1 MKGRASHPR
10 EPAHIG
16 STSVASKPQ
25 PIRILIAEDHLIA
38 RVGLVTI
45 MNEQLDMMVVAEASN
60 GQQAV
65 SLYRQFRP
73 DVVLMDERMPVLN
86 GCDAADRIRREFPE
100 ARIMTLSTYSDDED
114 VRRAFRMGMVGYLK
128 KDVQHD
134 ELIDA
139 IRAVHAGQKY
149 FRGPIAGHLEDAGH
163 PDLSTRE
170 LEVLTLVAKGLSN
183 KRIAYSLGIADN
195 TVANHLKNILAKLG
209 VDDRTHAATAAIQR
223 GIIRL
228 QD

>member
-1 MKGRASHPR
+1 MKERASLLR
-10 EPAHIG
+10 ERAHN
-16 STSVASKPQ
+16 TPVPVDSK

-45 MNEQLDMMVVAEASN
+45 MNEQPDMVVVAEASN

-65 SLYRQFRP
+65 NLYRELRP
-73 DVVLMDERMPVLN
+73 DIVLMDERMPVMS
-86 GCDAADRIRREFPE
+86 GSDAADQIRSEFSE
-100 ARIMTLSTYSDDED
+100 ARIMTLSTYSGDED
-114 VRRAFRMGMVGYLK
+114 VRRAYRAGVDGYLK

-134 ELIDA
+134 ELIEA
-139 IRAVHAGQKY
+139 IRAVCAGQKY
-149 FRGPIAGHLEDAGH
+149 FRGPIAAHLEGAAR
-163 PDLSTRE
+163 PELSRRE
-170 LEVLTLVAKGLSN
+170 LEVLALVAEGLSN
-183 KRIAYSLGIADN
+183 KRIAYSLNIADN

-209 VDDRTHAATAAIQR
+209 VDDRTQAATAAIQR